1 MSSLEHELKILILRE
16 SDKED
21 LPLALDDWQDD
32 EALFGEQSR
41 IGLDSM
47 DALQISVA
55 LQARYGIRLQGDRM
69 VRKHLRSIAT
79 LAAHIRSH
87 GDT

>member
-41 IGLDSM
+41 IALDSM

-69 VRKHLRSIAT
+69 VRKHMRSIAT
-79 LAAHIRSH
+79 LAAYIRSH
-87 GDT
+87 GNT